1 MWTTVISVIALI
13 LALVANAFIII
24 CGCVISH
31 QSECNDNECKICG
44 TSKDKEPEDK

>member
-1 MWTTVISVIALI
+1 MWTTVISIIALV

-31 QSECNDNECKICG
+31 QSECDAEECKICG
-44 TSKDKEPEDK
+44 KSKDVDE